1 MQHAYANGHHR
12 YKTMINISHVNEYS
26 IIVGTTMQLRKHYSL
41 ELQIL
46 KDISMY
52 SNESMKCYCG
62 NQCLKLV
69 LTRYQE
75 RYGYRL

>member
-1 MQHAYANGHHR
+1 MIGKHIFYLCKQNMQHAYANGHHR

-46 KDISMY
+46 KDVSMY

-62 NQCLKLV
+62 
-69 LTRYQE
+69 E
-75 RYGYRL
+75 SMP